1 MEWHAD
7 PDKLAEALNSM
18 THTERVQ
25 VTRAM
30 SGLAIERLFDTVIGH
45 SLDPEYFLTFDITPH
60 AGTNNMLVARA
71 FQKIFYRT
79 TSGIAGRNAHRF
91 DWLTGPGYFSVKKND
106 HAADVIF
113 DYSDLPQQ
121 CPARWPT
128 ITDNAR
134 GVSYFVYRG
143 LTDVMRKVSEH
154 VSVGR
159 AFRFGKPLPNYFVLV
174 RQA

>member
-1 MEWHAD
+1 
-7 PDKLAEALNSM
+7 
-18 THTERVQ
+18 
-25 VTRAM
+25 
-30 SGLAIERLFDTVIGH
+30 
-45 SLDPEYFLTFDITPH
+45 
-60 AGTNNMLVARA
+60 
-71 FQKIFYRT
+71 
-79 TSGIAGRNAHRF
+79 
-91 DWLTGPGYFSVKKND
+91 
-106 HAADVIF
+106 VIF